1 MARALSKRAALVI
14 PVLAAGITLGV
25 TQAAP
30 AATSPA
36 FAAGTTTAW
45 QNGTF
50 NVDTPNVVRRSD
62 IVLGKANTDPTTFV
76 PLGNGTLG
84 AAVWAANGFTAQL
97 NRSDTFPDRKS
108 PGQVVI
114 PGLSKLTGA
123 ADFHGFVDVYD
134 GMLHESGGGMSLTA
148 YVRSDTA
155 QLVVDVTGADPNSSQ
170 TAQVK
175 LWTGRSP
182 SAQAS
187 GATATLAET
196 FPDNSSLGASGQT
209 FGSLAGI
216 AAGARNVS
224 ASNPDGLTAQVAFN
238 PNTDG
243 SYRVI
248 VAAPTWTGGN
258 AINTANAVINGDT
271 TKPAS
276 TIDAAHLAF
285 WHNYWSNAGLVKIT
299 SSDGSGEYIENV
311 RTLYLYFA
319 NAERGGPFPGSQA
332 GVADL
337 FNFSQDHQDW
347 FPSGFWFWNLR
358 MQVQA
363 NLSAGVANLNDPVFN
378 LYASNVNNIT
388 SWTTSKDNG
397 RAGTCVPETMRFN
410 GNGFYNGGEGNASCD
425 ATISPS
431 FNAET
436 ITSGAEIGLWVWQTF
451 MANDDRNFLSTNYPV
466 MRGAAQFL
474 LASATTGSDGL
485 LHTTENAH
493 ETQWNVT
500 DPVTDIVAMQS
511 LFPVV
516 VKAAQTLG
524 VDSGLV
530 NQINAAIPKIPP
542 LPRTDTA
549 SQTQIL
555 GPSAD
560 GAGNDMIALSTQPT
574 ATRHNSENLGLESV
588 FPYNLIGDN
597 SPMTA
602 LAKRTYTS
610 RSYVN
615 AGDWTFD
622 SLQAAR
628 LGLSSEVQNDLIA
641 ATSRYQVYP
650 SGLANLGGSKGDE
663 PYVEQSGVASA
674 AVSEALVQ
682 DYDGLLRIT
691 PAWPSNW
698 SGAGTVSIQ
707 HNTKVD
713 VQISNGTPSTVAI
726 VSGSNTPI
734 NIRSPWPGQAVTV
747 VDGSSGATV
756 VGSQTNATF
765 SIPVQAGKSYLVE
778 LTSSPTTG
786 LPFASISGSAATA
799 AKHLGSQTIGLDG
812 TGTSGGHVISLRA
825 HANNMIV
832 TADNAGA
839 SPLIA
844 NRTAIGTWE
853 QFDEIDLGNGNI
865 ALRAHANNMIVTAEN
880 AGASP
885 LIANRTAVGAW
896 ETFALIHNGDGSIS
910 LRAMANG
917 NIVTADNAG
926 ASPLIANRTAI
937 GPWEE
942 FDLIND

>member
-1 MARALSKRAALVI
+1 MAARRALLFI
-14 PVLAAGITLGV
+14 PVLVAGITLGLGQTV
-25 TQAAP
+25 SAAP
-30 AATSPA
+30 N

-45 QNGTF
+45 QNGSF
-50 NVDTPNVVRRSD
+50 SVDTPNVVRRSD
-62 IVLGKANTDPTTFV
+62 IVLGKANTDPTTFM

-114 PGLSKLTGA
+114 PGLSALTSA
-123 ADFHGFVDVYD
+123 SNFSGFLDPYD
-134 GMLHESGGGMSLTA
+134 GMLHESGGGMTLTA

-155 QLVVDVTGADPNSSQ
+155 QLVVDVTGANPNNTQ

-175 LWTGRSP
+175 LWSGRSP

-187 GATATLAET
+187 GATATLSET
-196 FPDNSSLGASGQT
+196 FVDNSGLGASGQT

-216 AAGARNVS
+216 SAGGRNVT
-224 ASNPDGLTAQVAFN
+224 ASNPDGLTAQVSFQ

-243 SYRVI
+243 SFRVI

-258 AINTANAVINGDT
+258 AITTANSVINGDT
-271 TKPAS
+271 TKSSA
-276 TIDAAHLAF
+276 TIQAAHLAF
-285 WHNYWSNAGLVKIT
+285 WHNYWNTAGLIKIS
-299 SSDGSGEYIENV
+299 SSDGSGEYIENI
-311 RTLYLYFA
+311 RTLYLYDA
-319 NAERGGPFPGSQA
+319 AAERGGSFPGSQA

-363 NLSAGVANLNDPVFN
+363 NLSAGKASLNDPVLN
-378 LYASNVNNIT
+378 LYQSNINNIT

-410 GNGFYNGGEGNASCD
+410 GNGFYVGGESNASCD
-425 ATISPS
+425 ATIAPS
-431 FNAET
+431 FNAAT
-436 ITSGAEIGLWVWQTF
+436 ITSGAEIGLWVWQEF
-451 MANDDRNFLSTNYPV
+451 LANDNTSFLSTNYPL

-485 LHTTENAH
+485 LHTAENAH
-493 ETQWNVT
+493 ETQWQVT
-500 DPVTDIVAMQS
+500 DPVTDIVAMQA
-511 LFPVV
+511 LFPVT
-516 VKAAQTLG
+516 VKAAQLLN

-530 NQINAAIPKIPP
+530 SQLQSAIPKIPP

-549 SQTQIL
+549 GQTQVL

-560 GAGNDMIALSTQPT
+560 AAGNDMIALSTQPT
-574 ATRHNSENLGLESV
+574 ATRHNSENLGLEAV

-597 SPMTA
+597 SSMIA

-628 LGLSSEVQNDLIA
+628 LGLASEVQNDLLN
-641 ATSRYQVYP
+641 ATKSYQVYP
-650 SGLANLGGSKGDE
+650 SGLANLGASKGDE
-663 PYVEQSGVASA
+663 PYVEQSGVAAA

-682 DYDGLLRIT
+682 DYDGLLRIA
-691 PAWPSNW
+691 PAFPSGW
-698 SGAGTVSIQ
+698 SGQGTVFIQ

-713 VQISNGTPSTVAI
+713 VQFTNGTPSTVAI

-734 NIRSPWPGQAVTV
+734 SIRSPWPGQAVTV
-747 VDGSSGATV
+747 VDGSTNATV
-756 VGSQTNATF
+756 VGSQSNATF
-765 SIPVQAGKSYLVE
+765 TIPVQSGKSYLVE
-778 LTSSPTTG
+778 LTSSPTTA
-786 LPFASISGSAATA
+786 LPFASISGSPATT
-799 AKHLGSQTIGLDG
+799 AKHLGNQTIGLDG
-812 TGTSGGHVISLRA
+812 GAATHVVSFRS

-844 NRTAIGTWE
+844 NRTAIGPWE
-853 QFDEIDLGNGNI
+853 QFDEIDLGSGNI
-865 ALRAHANNMIVTAEN
+865 ALRAHANSNIVTADN

-885 LIANRTAVGAW
+885 LIANRTAVGQW
-896 ETFALIHNGDGSIS
+896 ETFGLIHNGDGSIS
-910 LRAMANG
+910 LQAKAN
-917 NIVTADNAG
+917 NNFVTADNAG